1 MLQETISEDMK
12 SALKT
17 GKKLRLS
24 VLRNI
29 KSEISNQLVTNG
41 EKPDGQLPDKDVV
54 EVIAR
59 LAKQRREAASEF
71 DAGERAEMADKERAE
86 LEILEEYLPEAM
98 GDDELETLVESVIAE
113 VGAEDMSGMG
123 QVMGKV
129 MAETGPATDGDTVRK
144 LVEEKLS
151 SSTC

>member
-1 MLQETISEDMK
+1 MLQETITEDMK
-12 SALKT
+12 AALRA
-17 GKKLRLS
+17 GEKLRLS

-41 EKPDGQLPDKDVV
+41 EKPDGELPDKDVI

-59 LAKQRREAASEF
+59 LAKQRREAAEEF
-71 DAGERAEMADKERAE
+71 TAGDRAEMAAKEEKE
-86 LEILEEYLPEAM
+86 LEILEEYLPEKMDEA
-98 GDDELETLVESVIAE
+98 ELEQLVESTIAE
-113 VGAEDMSGMG
+113 VGAEDMSAMG

-144 LVEEKLS
+144 IVEEKLKN
-151 SSTC
+151 